1 MKALSLIL
9 RWSWR
14 DLRAHW
20 AKVLSIAL
28 VIAIGTG
35 AYAGLT
41 SNANWRRMSY
51 DASYSALHMYDVRV
65 GLTTG
70 SYLPEGELMSAV
82 AQIEHAELID
92 AVEERL
98 IVPTQVDA
106 STPTES
112 ILVRGEI
119 TGADFSDGGPSVNGY
134 HAFTGRPLT
143 EADAGQPTVMLDR
156 NFARFYGL
164 PDSGTIEISGGR
176 SLEYVAQA
184 TTPEYFSVSP
194 EGEIFLSEANFA
206 GVFTTLETA
215 QQLAGREGAVSE
227 AVITLVP
234 GADRGLVVDE
244 LEATLGSL
252 GVGTEVSTRNDN
264 LSYEALTKD
273 VDNDQRIFNM
283 LAFLLFSGAVVA
295 AYIMLHR
302 LAQQQRREIGVA
314 MALGV
319 PPRRIAVRPLL
330 VSAQIALLGVVFG
343 VGIGMLVGNAMQ
355 GIMETFV
362 PLPAW
367 QTPFQTRL
375 FAGVAAAGFLVPFLA
390 TAIPVVNAVRV
401 KPVDAIRPLYH
412 KAVPIGRRGRKVHTH
427 GSTFSRM
434 PVHNLRRSPWRSGFT
449 TLAVGLV
456 VMVLIAFL
464 GLMDSI
470 FGAINDAEVEA
481 TGTVPDR
488 AVVSLDGFYPADG
501 PQVDAVAEAATVAGA
516 EPTLRVGGRLST
528 PAEEIDVIVELLDLE
543 TASWRPT
550 ITEGA
555 IDEQMGVIITEKAA
569 QDLGVGVGDTVTLRH
584 PERTGPLSFTFSDS
598 RLPVLALHPYPVRNF
613 VYMDAAD
620 ASLMGLTGIVN
631 TVQVDP
637 VDTVAEGDL
646 QRELFSLPGVAS
658 VLPVLSVTEAL
669 QEQMGIF
676 TSVIQLIAVLV
687 LVLAVLIAFLTSS
700 ISLDARVREH
710 ATMFAYGVRI
720 RTALRMAVTESVI
733 IGFVATVVG
742 IAGGLAILSWMT
754 SSLLASTLPDIGL
767 SVVLKPATIVTVVVL
782 GVVAVAVA
790 PLFNVR
796 RMRRLDLPGTLRLV
810 E

>member
-51 DASYSALHMYDVRV
+51 DASYSALDMYDLRV
-65 GLTTG
+65 SLATG
-70 SYLPEGELMSAV
+70 SYLQESELASAV
-82 AQIEHAELID
+82 AQIPHSEWIG

-98 IVPTQVDA
+98 IIPTQVDA

-134 HAFTGRPLT
+134 HAFTGRLLT
-143 EADAGQPTVMLDR
+143 DGDAGQPIVMLDR
-156 NFARFYGL
+156 NFARFYAL

-176 SLEYVAQA
+176 PLGYVGQA
-184 TTPEYFSVSP
+184 TTPEYFTVSP

-206 GVFTTLETA
+206 GVFTTLETT
-215 QQLAGREGAVSE
+215 QQLAGLEGAIND

-234 GADRGLVVDE
+234 GADRDLVVAE

-252 GVGTEVSTRNDN
+252 GVGTEVSTRDDN
-264 LSYEALTKD
+264 LSYKALTKD

-355 GIMETFV
+355 GIMEDFV
-362 PLPAW
+362 PLPHW

-375 FAGVAAAGFLVPFLA
+375 FAGVAVAGFLIPFLA

-401 KPVDAIRPLYH
+401 KPIDAIRPLYH

-449 TLAVGLV
+449 TLAVGLI
-456 VMVLIAFL
+456 VMVLVAFL

-470 FGAINDAEVEA
+470 FGAIDDAEVEA
-481 TGTVPDR
+481 TGTLPDR
-488 AVVSLDGFYPADG
+488 AVVSLDGFYPADA
-501 PQVDAVAEAATVAGA
+501 PQIAAIGNAATVAKA
-516 EPTLRVGGRLST
+516 EPTLRIGGRIST
-528 PAEEIDVIVELLDLE
+528 PAEEIDVLVELLNLR
-543 TASWRPT
+543 TAMWRPT
-550 ITEGA
+550 LTEGA
-555 IDEQMGVIITEKAA
+555 PDHEPGVILTEKAA
-569 QDLGVGVGDTVTLRH
+569 GDLGVEVGDTVTLRH
-584 PERTGPLSFTFSDS
+584 PQRTGPLSFTFSDS
-598 RLPVLALHPYPVRNF
+598 QLPVLGLHPYPVRNF

-620 ASLMGLTGIVN
+620 ASLMGLTGVVN

-658 VLPVLSVTEAL
+658 VLPVLSITQAL
-669 QEQMGIF
+669 EEQMGIL
-676 TSVIQLIAVLV
+676 TSFIQLIAVLV

-720 RTALRMAVTESVI
+720 RTALRMAVTESAI
-733 IGFVATVVG
+733 IGVVATVIG
-742 IAGGLAILSWMT
+742 IAGGLAMLSWMT

-767 SVVLKPATIVTVVVL
+767 NVVLDPATIVTVVVL

>member
-1 MKALSLIL
+1 
-9 RWSWR
+9 
-14 DLRAHW
+14 
-20 AKVLSIAL
+20 
-28 VIAIGTG
+28 
-35 AYAGLT
+35 
-41 SNANWRRMSY
+41 MSY
-51 DASYSALHMYDVRV
+51 DASYSALDMYDVRV
-65 GLTTG
+65 ALATG
-70 SYLPEGELMSAV
+70 SYLQESELASAV
-82 AQIEHAELID
+82 EQIAHSEWIG

-98 IVPTQVDA
+98 IVPTQVDV

-134 HAFTGRPLT
+134 HAFTGRLLT
-143 EADAGQPTVMLDR
+143 DGDAGHPIVMLDR
-156 NFARFYGL
+156 NFARFYAL

-176 SLEYVAQA
+176 PLGYVGQA
-184 TTPEYFSVSP
+184 TTPEYFTVSP

-206 GVFTTLETA
+206 GVFTTIETA
-215 QQLAGREGAVSE
+215 QQLAGLEGAITD

-234 GADRGLVVDE
+234 GADRDLVIAE

-252 GVGTEVSTRNDN
+252 GVGTEVQTRDDN
-264 LSYEALTKD
+264 RSYKALTKD

-330 VSAQIALLGVVFG
+330 VSAQIALLGVLFG

-355 GIMETFV
+355 GIMEQFV
-362 PLPAW
+362 PLPIW

-375 FAGVAAAGFLVPFLA
+375 FAGVAVAGFLIPFLA

-412 KAVPIGRRGRKVHTH
+412 KAVPIGRRGRKVHTR

-470 FGAINDAEVEA
+470 FGAIDDAEVEA
-481 TGTVPDR
+481 TGTLPDR
-488 AVVSLDGFYPADG
+488 AVVSLDGFYSADA
-501 PQVDAVAEAATVAGA
+501 PQIAAIGDAAAVAKA
-516 EPTLRVGGRLST
+516 EPTLRIGGRIST
-528 PAEEIDVIVELLDLE
+528 PAEEIDVLVELLNLR
-543 TASWRPT
+543 TAMWRPT
-550 ITEGA
+550 LTEGA
-555 IDEQMGVIITEKAA
+555 PDNEPGVILTEKAA
-569 QDLGVGVGDTVTLRH
+569 ADLGVEVGDTVTLRH
-584 PERTGPLSFTFSDS
+584 PQRTGPLSFTFSDS
-598 RLPVLALHPYPVRNF
+598 QLPVLGLHPYPVRNF

-620 ASLMGLTGIVN
+620 ASLMGLSGVVN

-658 VLPVLSVTEAL
+658 VLPVLSVTQAL
-669 QEQMGIF
+669 EEQMGIL
-676 TSVIQLIAVLV
+676 TSFIQLITVLV

-720 RTALRMAVTESVI
+720 RTALRMAVTESAI
-733 IGFVATVVG
+733 IGVVATVIG
-742 IAGGLAILSWMT
+742 IAGGLAMLSWMT

-767 SVVLKPATIVTVVVL
+767 NVVLDPATIVTVVVL

-796 RMRRLDLPGTLRLV
+796 RMRRLDLPGTLRLM

>member
-1 MKALSLIL
+1 MKALSLVL

-20 AKVLSIAL
+20 AKVMSIAL

-51 DASYSALHMYDVRV
+51 DASYSALDMYDVRV
-65 GLTTG
+65 SPATG
-70 SYLPEGELMSAV
+70 SYLQRGELASAV
-82 AQIEHAELID
+82 AQIPHSEWIGE
-92 AVEERL
+92 VEERL
-98 IVPTQVDA
+98 IIPTQVDA

-119 TGADFSDGGPSVNGY
+119 TGADFSDGGPGVNGY
-134 HAFTGRPLT
+134 HAFTGRLLA
-143 EADAGQPTVMLDR
+143 EGDAGQPVVMLDR
-156 NFARFYGL
+156 NFARFYAL
-164 PDSGTIEISGGR
+164 PDSGSIEISGGR
-176 SLEYVAQA
+176 QLSYVGQA
-184 TTPEYFSVSP
+184 TTPEYFTVSP

-215 QQLAGREGAVSE
+215 QQLAGLEGAING
-227 AVITLVP
+227 AVMTLVP
-234 GADRGLVVDE
+234 AADRDLVVAE
-244 LEATLGSL
+244 LEATLGAL
-252 GVGTEVSTRNDN
+252 GVGTEVSTRDDN
-264 LSYEALTKD
+264 ASYEALTKD
-273 VDNDQRIFNM
+273 VDNDQRIFNV

-330 VSAQIALLGVVFG
+330 VSAQIAVLGVVFG

-355 GIMETFV
+355 GIMEDFV
-362 PLPAW
+362 PLPIW

-375 FAGVAAAGFLVPFLA
+375 FAGVAVAGFLIPFLA

-456 VMVLIAFL
+456 IMVLIAFL

-470 FGAINDAEVEA
+470 FAAIDDAEVEA
-481 TGTVPDR
+481 TGMLPDR
-488 AVVSLDGFYPADG
+488 AVVSLDGFYPADA
-501 PQVDAVAEAATVAGA
+501 PQIAAIGDAVAVAKA
-516 EPTLRVGGRLST
+516 EPTLRIAGHIST
-528 PAEEIDVIVELLDLE
+528 PAEEIDVLVELLDLR
-543 TASWRPT
+543 TAMWRPT
-550 ITEGA
+550 LTEGA
-555 IDEQMGVIITEKAA
+555 PDHEPGVILAEKAA
-569 QDLGVGVGDTVTLRH
+569 ADLHVEVGDTVTLRH
-584 PERTGPLSFTFSDS
+584 PQRTGPSSFTFSDS
-598 RLPVLALHPYPVRNF
+598 QLPVLGLHPYPVRNF

-620 ASLMGLTGIVN
+620 ASLMGFSGIVN

-646 QRELFSLPGVAS
+646 QHELFSLPGVAS
-658 VLPVLSVTEAL
+658 VLPVLSVTQAL
-669 QEQMGIF
+669 EEQMGILTGF
-676 TSVIQLIAVLV
+676 IQLIAVLV

-720 RTALRMAVTESVI
+720 RTALRMAVTESAI
-733 IGFVATVVG
+733 IGIVATVIGV
-742 IAGGLAILSWMT
+742 AGGLAMLSWMT

-767 SVVLKPATIVTVVVL
+767 KVALDPSTIATVVIL